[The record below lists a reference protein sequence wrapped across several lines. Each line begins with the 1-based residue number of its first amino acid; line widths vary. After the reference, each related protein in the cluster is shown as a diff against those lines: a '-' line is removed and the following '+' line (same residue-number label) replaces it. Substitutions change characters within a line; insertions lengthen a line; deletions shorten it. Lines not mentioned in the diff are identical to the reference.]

1 LSGEAMTEE
10 RAKALIDSV
19 VKAQGV
25 KKGLVMKSLR
35 AGLTGSLQGPDLMQS
50 WLLLS
55 QKGWDRGRLEQ
66 AIAAIG

>member
-1 LSGEAMTEE
+1 
-10 RAKALIDSV
+10 V

-35 AGLTGSLQGPDLMQS
+35 AGLTRSLQGPDLMQS

-55 QKGWDRGRLEQ
+55 QKDWAKARLTQVIE
-66 AIAAIG
+66 